1 MAQRRRANFFAHK
14 ARQHSDI
21 ETTNTT
27 ARPQQGNSETDITSA
42 PENCT
47 KNAHFSP
54 AKAMAVSIPLEH
66 ERAKATTVSVKAQ
79 PAPAKATTVSV
90 KAQPA
95 PAKATTVSDNRTPGR
110 QGQAPPVWRAPE
122 GSAAVPVGGSR
133 ARPGFETTHRAT
145 SAHQAPLVWRAPEG
159 PEGTGGLRGAAPN
172 EVRPPSLAGGRAL
185 RRPKH
190 LWRPTTATTRRP
202 RRAAHAGTGRGSG

>member
-79 PAPAKATTVSV
+79 PAPAKATTVS
-90 KAQPA
+90 
-95 PAKATTVSDNRTPGR
+95 DNRTPGR

-122 GSAAVPVGGSR
+122 G
-133 ARPGFETTHRAT
+133 
-145 SAHQAPLVWRAPEG
+145 
-159 PEGTGGLRGAAPN
+159 PEGTGGLRGDAPSEARGADDSRAAG
-172 EVRPPSLAGGRAL
+172 PSGARNTRGTTSNPAQQVPDNGYDSETSPRGS
-185 RRPKH
+185 RRD
-190 LWRPTTATTRRP
+190 RP
-202 RRAAHAGTGRGSG
+202 R